1 VDDLVAPADDLRPGV
16 VLRRGYFYR
25 ENGLCNLSVIS
36 TRAGF
41 GLVKDS
47 AKIPFVT
54 VVENLAQQLTA

>member
-1 VDDLVAPADDLRPGV
+1 